1 MSGKDNVGTSG
12 GVAIDKTEGSGYD
25 DCSSFD
31 TLNVAI
37 RWPRT
42 TLALPQAGHAGAAL
56 HSSVLRRFQALNVR
70 GLVKLECDC
79 ASQFNFSSAFQH
91 LT

>member
-12 GVAIDKTEGSGYD
+12 GVTIDKIDSSGYG

-42 TLALPQAGHAGAAL
+42 PPALPQAGHAGAAL
-56 HSSVLRRFQALNVR
+56 HSSVMCFWACYSVWPIAAVR
-70 GLVKLECDC
+70 Y
-79 ASQFNFSSAFQH
+79 ANA
-91 LT
+91 

>member
-12 GVAIDKTEGSGYD
+12 GVAIDKTEGSGHD

-42 TLALPQAGHAGAAL
+42 HPALPQAGHAGAAL
-56 HSSVLRRFQALNVR
+56 HSSVIRRFCQLVR
-70 GLVKLECDC
+70 SVG
-79 ASQFNFSSAFQH
+79 NSAFRECVDRAQWPNI
-91 LT
+91 LGS

>member
-1 MSGKDNVGTSG
+1 VSGKDNVGTSG
-12 GVAIDKTEGSGYD
+12 GVAIDKTEGSGYG

-42 TLALPQAGHAGAAL
+42 TPALPQAGHAGAAL
-56 HSSVLRRFQALNVR
+56 HSSVIRSFYRLLRL
-70 GLVKLECDC
+70 
-79 ASQFNFSSAFQH
+79 ASKSIPSRMR
-91 LT
+91 

>member
-12 GVAIDKTEGSGYD
+12 GVAIDKIDRSGYG

-42 TLALPQAGHAGAAL
+42 PPPYPKPAMPAPLYTRQLFAAFEL
-56 HSSVLRRFQALNVR
+56 LERCVQLLR
-70 GLVKLECDC
+70 LERAC
-79 ASQFNFSSAFQH
+79 ANGDR
-91 LT
+91 L